1 MSCNISIMQHAKVFV
16 CFLNILYFRLSVL
29 RDIRMRMSN
38 GDLTSDFFIG
48 DGFDGPEDY
57 LRKMSH
63 QGEYIDE
70 VFLSCAAMHLRHDII
85 VIPVHASSAPNG
97 QFHYYSGNCTTNCPI
112 FLGKI
117 CFYLIL
123 CFLFY

>member
-1 MSCNISIMQHAKVFV
+1 
-16 CFLNILYFRLSVL
+16 
-29 RDIRMRMSN
+29 MRMSN

-57 LRKMSH
+57 LRKLSH

-123 CFLFY
+123 CFSLLY